1 MLNKWL
7 HYLKVFLRLT
17 TDRINN
23 QKIKNNLL
31 QAIPFWV
38 GAVIT
43 ALIAILYAKLFDLS
57 EHLLSYIL
65 SINKILIFIVTPL
78 CFVISWWLVKRFSPY
93 AKGSGI
99 PQVMAAVELSTPKT
113 NHLIEKL
120 LSLKVL
126 FIKILSSLILVLGGG
141 AIGREGPTIQVSG
154 LFLNL

>member
-141 AIGREGPTIQVSG
+141 AIGREGPYHSG
-154 LFLNL
+154 FGVYF

>member
-126 FIKILSSLILVLGGG
+126 FIKKYY
-141 AIGREGPTIQVSG
+141 QV
-154 LFLNL
+154 

>member
-99 PQVMAAVELSTPKT
+99 PQVMRRWNCQPQK
-113 NHLIEKL
+113 
-120 LSLKVL
+120 
-126 FIKILSSLILVLGGG
+126 
-141 AIGREGPTIQVSG
+141 PTI
-154 LFLNL
+154 LLKNY